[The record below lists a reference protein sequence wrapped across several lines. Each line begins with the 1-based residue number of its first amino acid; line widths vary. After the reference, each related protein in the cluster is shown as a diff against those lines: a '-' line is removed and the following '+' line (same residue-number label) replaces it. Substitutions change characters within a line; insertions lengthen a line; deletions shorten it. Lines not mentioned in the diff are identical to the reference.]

1 MTVNS
6 ANMDDFGLD
15 SSALAGSLEGKL
27 AAARDTG
34 FSQMVLSSSDL
45 VNHPGGMD
53 CAVAAVQASGLRVS
67 GFQSLNDYEGLSG
80 PLLVNKINVAKALLE
95 MCHALKS
102 HLLVVNAS
110 TLAAAASDTAT
121 LVRNLRQLAML
132 AIPRNIRIA
141 YRAHPQAQVVK
152 EFGQAWDLV
161 CMADMPNLGLC
172 LDATEVLT
180 STSPD
185 NDLDMLDAEKLFF
198 VQLADRLDPS
208 RTNTRLFP
216 GEGLHSAELATLVT
230 TLHQLGYRGD
240 YGLSAVNTDYLQMP
254 APLVVQRAW
263 DAALWLGQ
271 EVLQRSVPLP
281 NQIRLKHR
289 LSGG

>member
-6 ANMDDFGLD
+6 ANMDDFGVD
-15 SSALAGSLEGKL
+15 SATLAGSLEGKL

-34 FSQMVLSSSDL
+34 FSHILLSSIDL

-53 CAVAAVQASGLRVS
+53 QAVAAVQASGLRVS
-67 GFQSLNDYEGLSG
+67 GFQSLNNYEGLSG
-80 PLLVNKINVAKALLE
+80 PLLVNKISVAKALLE

-110 TLAAAASDTAT
+110 TLATAASDTTT

-132 AIPRNIRIA
+132 AIPKNIRIA

-172 LDATEVLT
+172 LDASEVLT

-198 VQLADRLDPS
+198 VQLADRLDPT
-208 RTNTRLFP
+208 RTDTRLFP
-216 GEGLHSAELATLVT
+216 GEGAHSAELATVVT
-230 TLHQLGYRGD
+230 TLHKLGYRGD
-240 YGLSAVNTDYLQMP
+240 YGLSAVNADYLQMP
-254 APLVVQRAW
+254 APMVAQRAW

-281 NQIRLKHR
+281 NQIRLKHSR
-289 LSGG
+289 AA

>member
-1 MTVNS
+1 MTAYS
-6 ANMDDFGLD
+6 ANIDDFCVD
-15 SSALAGSLEGKL
+15 SSTLAGSLEGKL

-34 FSQMVLSSSDL
+34 FSQILLSSADL
-45 VNHPGGMD
+45 VNHPGGVD
-53 CAVAAVQASGLRVS
+53 AAVAAVQASGLRVS
-67 GFQSLNDYEGLSG
+67 GFLALNDYEGLSG
-80 PLLVNKINVAKALLE
+80 PLLTNKISVAKALLE
-95 MCHALKS
+95 MCHALRC
-102 HLLVVNAS
+102 HLLVLNAS
-110 TLAAAASDTAT
+110 TLAAASSDTAT

-132 AIPRNIRIA
+132 AIPRNIHIA
-141 YRAHPQAQVVK
+141 YRAHSQAQVVK

-172 LDATEVLT
+172 LDAAEVLA
-180 STSPD
+180 SSSPD

-208 RTNTRLFP
+208 HLATRLFP
-216 GEGLHSAELATLVT
+216 GEGEHSTELASLVT

-240 YGLSAVNTDYLQMP
+240 YGLSALNTDYLQMP
-254 APLVVQRAW
+254 TPLVTQRAW

-281 NQIRLKHR
+281 NQIRLKHGR
-289 LSGG
+289 TA

>member
-15 SSALAGSLEGKL
+15 SATLAGSLEGKL

-34 FSQMVLSSSDL
+34 FSQIVLSSSDL

-80 PLLVNKINVAKALLE
+80 PLLGNKINVAKALLE
-95 MCHALKS
+95 MCHALKG

-110 TLAAAASDTAT
+110 TLATAASDTAT

-185 NDLDMLDAEKLFF
+185 NDLDMLDAEKLLF
-198 VQLADRLDPS
+198 VQLADRLDPT
-208 RTNTRLFP
+208 RTDTRLFP
-216 GEGLHSAELATLVT
+216 GEGKHSAELASLVT
-230 TLHQLGYRGD
+230 TLHKLGYRGD

-254 APLVVQRAW
+254 APQVVQQAW

-281 NQIRLKHR
+281 NQIRLKHH

>member
-1 MTVNS
+1 MTAYS
-6 ANMDDFGLD
+6 ANIDDFGVD

-34 FSQMVLSSSDL
+34 FSQILLSSADL
-45 VNHPGGMD
+45 VNHPGGVD
-53 CAVAAVQASGLRVS
+53 AAVAAVQASGLRVS
-67 GFQSLNDYEGLSG
+67 GFLALNDYEGLSG
-80 PLLVNKINVAKALLE
+80 PLLTNKISVAKALLE
-95 MCHALKS
+95 MCHALRC
-102 HLLVVNAS
+102 HLLVLNAS
-110 TLAAAASDTAT
+110 TLAAAASDTTT

-141 YRAHPQAQVVK
+141 YRAHSQAQVVK

-172 LDATEVLT
+172 LDAAEVLA
-180 STSPD
+180 SSSPD

-208 RTNTRLFP
+208 HLAARLFP
-216 GEGLHSAELATLVT
+216 GEGEHSTELASLVT
-230 TLHQLGYRGD
+230 TLHKLGYRGD
-240 YGLSAVNTDYLQMP
+240 YGLSAFNADYLQMP
-254 APLVVQRAW
+254 APLVTQRAW

-281 NQIRLKHR
+281 NQIRLKHGR
-289 LSGG
+289 TA

>member
-1 MTVNS
+1 MTVIS
-6 ANMDDFGLD
+6 ANMDDFGVD
-15 SSALAGSLEGKL
+15 STTLAGSLEGKL

-34 FSQMVLSSSDL
+34 FSHILLASTDL

-67 GFQSLNDYEGLSG
+67 GFQSLNNYEGLSG

-102 HLLVVNAS
+102 HLLVLNAS
-110 TLAAAASDTAT
+110 TLATAASDTPT

-132 AIPRNIRIA
+132 AIPKNIRIA

-198 VQLADRLDPS
+198 VQLADRLDPT
-208 RTNTRLFP
+208 RTGTHLFP
-216 GEGLHSAELATLVT
+216 GTHSAELATVVT

-254 APLVVQRAW
+254 APLVAQRAW
-263 DAALWLGQ
+263 AAALWLGQ

-289 LSGG
+289 LSG